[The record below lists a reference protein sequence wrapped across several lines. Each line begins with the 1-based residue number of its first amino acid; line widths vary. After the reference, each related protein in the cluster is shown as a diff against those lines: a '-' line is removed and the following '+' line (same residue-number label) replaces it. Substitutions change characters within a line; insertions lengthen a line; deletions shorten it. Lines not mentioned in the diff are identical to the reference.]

1 MSNPDGRAPAASGW
15 GFFFANTTEDDQ
27 RIMAAVE
34 QEITDIKLE
43 HAELQSQCT
52 DLERE
57 RAELK
62 RKIDAFEKE
71 LGERQGI
78 DKDERIAFRGQIA
91 GMDIRIAGMDN
102 KIAAMDNKIAACKN
116 QIVACKNQIVAK
128 EADKAAKEAN
138 VCGMPLFSLAGCVA
152 KNPLQLLW
160 FVLLCAL
167 AAAACWIWLGPL
179 GAHGNAVWDG
189 IKLIIILITSQAQG
203 FMTSR
208 RLIALVVVVLMFA
221 LCFWYASARGGSP
234 PPAESKE

>member
-52 DLERE
+52 YLERE

-102 KIAAMDNKIAACKN
+102 KIA
-116 QIVACKNQIVAK
+116 ACKNQIVAK